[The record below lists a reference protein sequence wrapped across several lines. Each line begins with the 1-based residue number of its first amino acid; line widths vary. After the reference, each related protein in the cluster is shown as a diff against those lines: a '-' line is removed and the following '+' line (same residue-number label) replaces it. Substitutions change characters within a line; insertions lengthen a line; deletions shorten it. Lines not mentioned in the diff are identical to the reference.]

1 MKFKNLRKSGKMGA
15 SAIVAAVFVMLPLSS
30 ITHVSNSTQTERY
43 TSDVSAASQYK
54 FSQMS
59 FQVSNLHLAQ
69 GMLKFEFYSWYSNCG
84 FVCGT
89 INNTTAPSIFA
100 MFLKSNPLYQKQLD
114 NIANLET
121 QNALL
126 THHSSIAT
134 FQIPLGNSNLNRS
147 ANRSADPYISFN
159 IIPINLPWYLGG
171 LTVGYNYYYY
181 VVYTGS
187 NALYYYQGVS
197 SELSHAN
204 VGMPLSFGFGTGIGA
219 AVIAGIITAAA
230 AASVIGLVIG
240 GVAAIASYAILS
252 SETATLN
259 SAFDSTYQTY
269 NYFET
274 LTQQTVFLDGVSNA
288 IQVYAWN
295 ANTGSFHTI
304 FGPFPELPGTNYLNS
319 FDSMVQNGVND
330 YGSMNWH
337 YVSQTLSPS

>member
-1 MKFKNLRKSGKMGA
+1 MKFKNKRKSVRMVLSVIIA
-15 SAIVAAVFVMLPLSS
+15 VVFVMLSLSS
-30 ITHVSNSTQTERY
+30 ITNVSNSTQAEKY
-43 TSDVSAASQYK
+43 TSYVSVASQYK
-54 FSQMS
+54 FTQMN
-59 FQVSNLHLAQ
+59 FHVSNLSLAQ
-69 GMLKFEFYSWYSNCG
+69 HILKFEFYSWYSNRG
-84 FVCGT
+84 FVYGP
-89 INNTTAPSIFA
+89 INNMTGSSIFA
-100 MFLKSNPLYQKQLD
+100 MFLKSNLLYQKQLD

-126 THHSSIAT
+126 TDHSSIAT

-147 ANRSADPYISFN
+147 ADPYISFN
-159 IIPINLPWYLGG
+159 IIPITLPWYLGG

-187 NALYYYQGVS
+187 NALYYYQDVS
-197 SELSHAN
+197 SELSQAN
-204 VGMPLSFGFGTGIGA
+204 LGVSLSFGFGAGMGA

-230 AASVIGLVIG
+230 AASVIGLVLG
-240 GVAAIASYAILS
+240 AVAAIASYAILS
-252 SETATLN
+252 SEIATLN
-259 SAFDSTYQTY
+259 SAFDSTYQTH

-295 ANTGSFHTI
+295 ANTESFHTI
-304 FGPFPELPGTNYLNS
+304 FGPFPELPGANYLNS